1 MSPNTLKD
9 MFTDRETRLRA
20 IAEENFSLRLMF
32 WAVRHRN
39 RIEDPHDLTDPEYF
53 ALHMLYEKGV
63 CTVGDLQ
70 KSLDVRPAQ
79 MSRIIRSL
87 ESKGKGLI
95 SCAINPEDKRK
106 INVLISDAGRKAHD
120 VYKNRHIEMN
130 VELIRKLSDLEQ
142 EEMWR
147 LMNRYRQMMSE
158 MIDKTSDS
166 ETEE

>member
-39 RIEDPHDLTDPEYF
+39 RVEDPHELTDPEYF
-53 ALHMLYEKGV
+53 TLHMLSQKGV

-95 SCAINPEDKRK
+95 TCAINPKDKRK
-106 INVLISDAGRKAHD
+106 INVVISDAGRKAHD

-130 VELIRKLSDLEQ
+130 VELIRRLSDSEQ

-147 LMNRYRQMMSE
+147 LMNRYRSMMAE
-158 MIDKTSDS
+158 MIEKNTEPKTDK
-166 ETEE
+166 